1 MARIKIIEK
10 SAHILNIPLK
20 TEKNGQRISLDP
32 GKVVMNLKKVKQLA
46 AATLSVV
53 LPLEYMLKVSRNRYV
68 LAYHRVLPPEV
79 ARQFNMQESMW
90 ISADTFSDDIT
101 WMRSHGDIVDLET
114 ILDFS
119 APNKRPMFSITFDD
133 GWGDNY
139 KYAFPILKKH
149 NIPATIFLV
158 THAIETG
165 RLFWVE
171 DFLYKVAQLLERKP
185 GSTINDI
192 LLRHYSKAGIKLEKS
207 TDTKRLAEGFA
218 ELLKPFSQGERDALL
233 NDLYR
238 DLEIDPE
245 PLCDQIL
252 KWSDIVDMSEHGIEF
267 GSHTHTHEI
276 LQYADNA
283 VVERELELSR
293 DIIAEKTGKPVRYFC
308 YPNARYRDENADL
321 IKQAGYEYAFRI
333 HNLCLD
339 ENQNKFFVPRYIMNE
354 MSSRNKNYLLC
365 KLLNFPKF

>member
-1 MARIKIIEK
+1 
-10 SAHILNIPLK
+10 
-20 TEKNGQRISLDP
+20 
-32 GKVVMNLKKVKQLA
+32 MNLRKMKQLA
-46 AATLSVV
+46 AAILNVV

-79 ARQFNMQESMW
+79 ARQFKMQESMW
-90 ISADTFSDDIT
+90 VSVDTFSDDIT
-101 WMRSHGDIVDLET
+101 WMKSHGDIVDLDT

-119 APNKRPMFSITFDD
+119 VPNKRPMFSITFDD
-133 GWGDNY
+133 GWIDNY
-139 KYAFPILKKH
+139 EHAFPILKK
-149 NIPATIFLV
+149 NNVSATIFLV

-171 DFLYKVAQLLERKP
+171 DFLYKVAQLSETKP
-185 GSTINDI
+185 GSIINGI
-192 LLRHYSKAGIKLEKS
+192 LTSHYSKAGIKQPDR
-207 TDTKRLAEGFA
+207 TDAKRLAERFA
-218 ELLKPFSQGERDALL
+218 EFIKPFTQGERDALL
-233 NDLYR
+233 RDLYR

-252 KWSDIVDMSEHGIEF
+252 KWSHIVDMSEQGIEF

-283 VVERELELSR
+283 VVERELAVSR

-308 YPNARYRDENADL
+308 YPNARYRDENADF

-333 HNLCLD
+333 HNLCLEESQD
-339 ENQNKFFVPRYIMNE
+339 KCFVPRYIMNE